1 MKIVGGSFQWIAL
14 TPNKGREGLE
24 GVVAI
29 PVFVVGTAAVISQRY
44 QFGEILVT
52 LGMRPHQESTL
63 KSRRM
68 VFSVVYV
75 TEDNR
80 IYNSV
85 GDLLS
90 R

>member
-1 MKIVGGSFQWIAL
+1 VGGSFQWIAL

-52 LGMRPHQESTL
+52 LRYETSSGKYPQ
-63 KSRRM
+63 
-68 VFSVVYV
+68 V
-75 TEDNR
+75 TPNG
-80 IYNSV
+80 V
-85 GDLLS
+85 
-90 R
+90 